1 MTEEANR
8 IAATLDREMIELM
21 KVGGV
26 PKTEIAR
33 LYGDYYVYLN
43 AINDRQGLPD
53 YAQRIRRSFRS
64 MLHIISNRIDEEVGY
79 ILLNDEGKVRMS
91 SRVRLDATIKAFWK
105 VRSPRLAIMHISPE
119 KMGADDITVALS
131 PFMIA

>member
-21 KVGGV
+21 KIGGV

-33 LYGDYYVYLN
+33 LFSDYYIHLN
-43 AINDRQGLPD
+43 TINSRQGLPT
-53 YAQRIRRSFRS
+53 YAQTIRRSFRS
-64 MLHIISNRIDEEVGY
+64 WLNIISNPIDEEMGY
-79 ILLNDEGKVRMS
+79 ILLDEDGRIIMS
-91 SRVRLDATIKAFWK
+91 SRVRLDENIKAFWK
-105 VRSPRLAIMHISPE
+105 VRSPRLAVTRVIPE
-119 KMGADDITVALS
+119 KMGVDDITVALS